1 LASTAAKSASAAA
14 DERGHGVDGEPSVE
28 AGQVAD
34 AAGEEEGAVASALG
48 AAVGGAVV
56 ACSEAGTASREG
68 APEEGTSGEGD
79 DLRREAALGALAFV
93 MVVLIV

>member
-14 DERGHGVDGEPSVE
+14 DESGHGVDGEPSVE

-48 AAVGGAVV
+48 AAVGRAV
-56 ACSEAGTASREG
+56 ASCSAAGTA
-68 APEEGTSGEGD
+68 SGEGD
-79 DLRREAALGALAFV
+79 DLRREAALGGLAFV
-93 MVVLIV
+93 VVVLIV